1 MQRLFC
7 VFVFVVLTG
16 CQTTKNATVDSAPE
30 LESLP
35 VAQPQAALPKVP
47 LSEEL
52 LTQLLTAEIAVRQGQ
67 YERAVDQL
75 LDSAQSSR
83 DPRLAAKAA
92 YWSLQGGF
100 FKKAQQAAQLWLDV
114 LDAEPQEN
122 LADPRIV
129 LATSL
134 IELKQPDQALPVLSQ
149 AIAGSTNQDIYK
161 RIAGELSRLKNSA
174 GVVGIYENLI
184 ENTDDPENAY
194 LGLAIL
200 SARLNDF
207 ELSGKAIDK
216 VLDANPGNEDA
227 GLIKIS
233 YLYEGGDDKQVLDFA
248 ENFLK
253 KNKQAY
259 QFRMEF
265 ARYLT
270 SNAKPLEAIQQFE
283 VVAANDEQQFQEA
296 RLNIVALAMEEENYK
311 LADENLA
318 ILLDTD
324 PANNRLV
331 FFRCQVQRELGNYAD
346 ALELCNEISLG
357 EFYFPAQLELAN
369 IMVDDEKIEAAMT
382 HLDSVPVSGSDEQVQ
397 IYLRK
402 QQLLYQ
408 ADQVQRSVTILNSG
422 LIKYPENIS
431 LLYARG
437 LLLSELGQ
445 VPEHER
451 DMRKLI
457 KLDPDNAHA
466 YNALGYTLAD
476 LTTRYDEALELI
488 QKAVE
493 LNPDDAYIL
502 DSLGWVYFKLNDL
515 EQARVHLEQA
525 FDLSG
530 DAEIA
535 AHLGELYWT
544 LGDKSKAKSVW
555 QGALKDKPDNK
566 VLNKTLERYL

>member
-1 MQRLFC
+1 M
-7 VFVFVVLTG
+7 
-16 CQTTKNATVDSAPE
+16 
-30 LESLP
+30 
-35 VAQPQAALPKVP
+35 
-47 LSEEL
+47 
-52 LTQLLTAEIAVRQGQ
+52 
-67 YERAVDQL
+67 
-75 LDSAQSSR
+75 SS
-83 DPRLAAKAA
+83 
-92 YWSLQGGF
+92 
-100 FKKAQQAAQLWLDV
+100 
-114 LDAEPQEN
+114 
-122 LADPRIV
+122 
-129 LATSL
+129 
-134 IELKQPDQALPVLSQ
+134 
-149 AIAGSTNQDIYK
+149 
-161 RIAGELSRLKNSA
+161 NS
-174 GVVGIYENLI
+174 
-184 ENTDDPENAY
+184 
-194 LGLAIL
+194 
-200 SARLNDF
+200 
-207 ELSGKAIDK
+207 
-216 VLDANPGNEDA
+216 
-227 GLIKIS
+227 
-233 YLYEGGDDKQVLDFA
+233 
-248 ENFLK
+248 
-253 KNKQAY
+253 
-259 QFRMEF
+259 
-265 ARYLT
+265 
-270 SNAKPLEAIQQFE
+270 KPNEAIEQFE
-283 VVAANDEQQFQEA
+283 IVAANDKQQFQDA

-311 LADENLA
+311 LADENLVA
-318 ILLDTD
+318 LIDVD

-331 FFRCQVQRELGNYAD
+331 YFRCQVQRELGNYSQ

-369 IMVDDEKIEAAMT
+369 IMADDDNIEAAMT

-408 ADQVQRSVTILNSG
+408 AEQVERSVTILNSG
-422 LIKYPENIS
+422 LIKYPENTS

-457 KLDPDNAHA
+457 KLDPDNSHA

-476 LTTRYDEALELI
+476 LTTRYEEALELI

-502 DSLGWVYFKLNDL
+502 DSLGWVYFKLNDF

-544 LGDKSKAKSVW
+544 LGDKSKAKSIW
-555 QGALKDKPDNK
+555 KGALKDTPDNK